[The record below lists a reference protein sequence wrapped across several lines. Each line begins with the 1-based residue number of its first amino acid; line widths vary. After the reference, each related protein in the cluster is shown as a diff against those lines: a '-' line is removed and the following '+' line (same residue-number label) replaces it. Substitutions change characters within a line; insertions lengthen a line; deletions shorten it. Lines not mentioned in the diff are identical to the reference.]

1 MHAGP
6 SDDDPAH
13 EGAPWAIDQVV
24 IDDIPEPP
32 RTRRSSDLLR
42 LAVTLLLTAL
52 VVFAGSVQSETTA
65 GLQEDITS
73 AVRTVPDL
81 VVSILATLNSLIVLA
96 LPLYLIID
104 LAIRRRWRLLGT
116 SLLAASIAL
125 SAAVL
130 FDQYSDDLLAGALL
144 DALTLPV
151 GGGAGRTAAA
161 FGLFAAV
168 AALITVEGSG
178 ARPRTLIVVWGSLL
192 ALAVLFL
199 IDRRATPLALLV
211 SVLAGHAIG
220 LVVRYLSGTENAR
233 ADARQIA
240 EALARVGVAPVWMHQ
255 EAVESALGRRFRV
268 RTSDDTHAMVQ
279 ILDPDRSAIRLLG
292 QLTRVVRVR
301 TWVTRSPGLS
311 ASVQVQQAAVPVLMA
326 REAGVRTP
334 KLLAAAEVDDRTML
348 FAEEHPPDLRPLED
362 FSPVAISD
370 EALSQAWREVRR
382 MHHSGVAHEGLHPGS
397 FAVDPDGR
405 VWVTGLTQGEIA
417 APRLRMRL
425 DRAELLLATALMVGV
440 DRAITA
446 AEREIGDQDLANL
459 PALMQPIALNPSMR
473 AALAHHDGLLE
484 SVREEATARAP
495 EPSADSV
502 RLERLRPRTVLSLV
516 AVTFAVYVLAG
527 QLGNVNFASVIRSI
541 NWWWAGAAVMASLMT
556 YVGSALTIRPFS
568 PVRISPARW
577 IAAQFAATFVTLV
590 APAAVGSAGTNVRVI
605 QKAGAP
611 SGLAIASIGVSTLV
625 SLLTTVVAFLGITIF
640 SQEDT
645 GPDLAVPSSGILV
658 LAVVLVGL
666 IVLAF
671 LVPVTRRVILARLRP
686 LWESTG
692 PRLLDVLR
700 DPLRLSLGVG
710 GSLLTTAAYTL
721 TLFVAVRAY
730 GQDIPLAAAAVV
742 YLGAG
747 LLGSVAPT
755 PGGIGAVEAALI
767 AGLSAVG
774 VPPDAAL
781 PAALLYRTVTF
792 WLPAVP
798 GWLSFQWLQRHDA
811 I

>member
-1 MHAGP
+1 MQAGP
-6 SDDDPAH
+6 STDEPVR
-13 EGAPWAIDQVV
+13 AIDSWDVGQVV

-42 LAVTLLLTAL
+42 LAVTLTFTAL
-52 VVFAGSVQSETTA
+52 VVFASSVQSETTA

-81 VVSILATLNSLIVLA
+81 VVGILATLNSLIVLA
-96 LPLYLIID
+96 LPLYLVVD
-104 LAIRRRWRLLGT
+104 LAFRRRWRLLGT
-116 SLLAASIAL
+116 SLLAASIAVLTAVAFDYYSNDIL
-125 SAAVL
+125 S
-130 FDQYSDDLLAGALL
+130 GALL

-151 GGGAGRTAAA
+151 GGGSGRTAAA

-178 ARPRTLIVVWGSLL
+178 ARPRTLIVVWGSLV

-199 IDRRATPLALLV
+199 IDRRATPLALLI

-220 LVVRYLSGTENAR
+220 LMVKYLSGTENPRVSAR
-233 ADARQIA
+233 EIA
-240 EALARVGVAPVWMHQ
+240 EALARVGVAPVWMRQ
-255 EAVESALGRRFRV
+255 EAIETPLGRRFQL
-268 RTSDDTHAMVQ
+268 RTADDTHARVQ
-279 ILDPDRSAIRLLG
+279 MLDPDRSALRLLG

-334 KLLAAAEVDDRTML
+334 RLLAAAEVDDRTML
-348 FAEEHPPDLRPLED
+348 FAEEHPPDLRPLEE
-362 FSPVAISD
+362 FAPIAISD

-397 FAVDPDGR
+397 FAVDADGR
-405 VWVTGLTQGEIA
+405 VWVLGLTQGEIA

-425 DRAELLLATALMVGV
+425 DRAELLLATAILVGV

-459 PALMQPIALNPSMR
+459 PALLQPIALNPAIR
-473 AALAHHDGLLE
+473 LALAQHDGLLE
-484 SVREEATARAP
+484 SVRDEATARAP
-495 EPSADSV
+495 EPSAVSV
-502 RLERLRPRTVLSLV
+502 RLERLRPRAVVSLV
-516 AVTFAVYVLAG
+516 AITFAVYVLAG
-527 QLGNVNFASVIRSI
+527 QLGNVNFATVLRSI
-541 NWWWAGAAVMASLMT
+541 NWWWAGAAVLASLMT
-556 YVGSALTIRPFS
+556 YVGSALTIRPFA
-568 PVRISPARW
+568 PVRISPIRW
-577 IAAQFAATFVTLV
+577 LATQFAATFVTLV
-590 APAAVGSAGTNVRVI
+590 APAAVGSAGTNVRAI

-611 SGLAIASIGVSTLV
+611 SGLAIASVGVSTLV
-625 SLLTTVVAFLGITIF
+625 SLLTTVVAFAGITVF

-645 GPDLAVPSSGILV
+645 GIDLAVPSSGILILAGV
-658 LAVVLVGL
+658 LISL

-671 LVPVTRRVILARLRP
+671 LVPFTRRIILARLRP

-692 PRLLDVLR
+692 PRLLDVVR
-700 DPLRLSLGVG
+700 DPKRLAQGVA
-710 GSLLTTAAYTL
+710 GSLLTTLAYTV
-721 TLFVAVRAY
+721 TLYVAVRAY
-730 GQDIPLAAAAVV
+730 GHEIPLAAAAVV

-774 VPPDAAL
+774 VPAEAAL
-781 PAALLYRTVTF
+781 PSALLYRTVTF
-792 WLPAVP
+792 WLPTVP
-798 GWLSFQWLQRHDA
+798 GWFAFQWLQRHDA

>member
-1 MHAGP
+1 MPGGPPIDDLRHAG
-6 SDDDPAH
+6 
-13 EGAPWAIDQVV
+13 EPWQVDSVV
-24 IDDIPEPP
+24 IEDIPEPP

-42 LAVTLLLTAL
+42 LAVTLALSAL
-52 VVFAGSVQSETTA
+52 VVIAGSLQSETTA

-73 AVRTVPDL
+73 AVRSVPDL

-96 LPLYLIID
+96 LPLYLIAD
-104 LAIRRRWRLLGT
+104 LAIRRRWRLLIT
-116 SLLAASIAL
+116 SLVAASIAL
-125 SAAVL
+125 AAAVL
-130 FDQYSDDLLAGALL
+130 FDLYSGDLLAGALL

-151 GGGAGRTAAA
+151 GGGSGRTAAA

-168 AALITVEGSG
+168 VALITVEGAG
-178 ARPRTLIVVWGSLL
+178 ARPRNLIVVWGALL

-199 IDRRATPLALLV
+199 IDRRATPLALLI

-220 LVVRYLSGTENAR
+220 LVVRYVAGTENPR

-240 EALARVGVAPVWMHQ
+240 EALARVGVAPVWMRQ
-255 EAVESALGRRFRV
+255 EETESAIGRRFRV
-268 RTSDDTHAMVQ
+268 RTAADVHATVQ
-279 ILDPDRSAIRLLG
+279 VLDPDRSAVRLLG

-326 REAGVRTP
+326 RAAGVRTP
-334 KLLAAAEVDDRTML
+334 RLLAAAEVDDRTML
-348 FAEEHPPDLRPLED
+348 FAEENPPDLRLLED
-362 FSPVAISD
+362 VAPEAISD
-370 EALSQAWREVRR
+370 EALAQAWREVRR

-397 FAVDPDGR
+397 FAVDADGR
-405 VWVTGLTQGEIA
+405 IWVLGLTQGEIA

-425 DRAELLLATALMVGV
+425 DRAELLLATALLVGV

-459 PALMQPIALNPSMR
+459 PALMQPIALNPAMR
-473 AALAHHDGLLE
+473 DALSRHGGLLE
-484 SVREEATARAP
+484 SVRDEATARAP

-502 RLERLRPRTVLSLV
+502 KLERLRPRAVVSLI

-527 QLGNVNFASVIRSI
+527 QLGNVNFATVVRSV
-541 NWWWAGAAVMASLMT
+541 NWWWAGAALLTSLMT
-556 YVGSALTIRPFS
+556 YVGSALTIRPFA
-568 PVRISPARW
+568 PVRISPPRW

-611 SGLAIASIGVSTLV
+611 SGLAIASVGVSTLV
-625 SLLTTVVAFLGITIF
+625 SLLTTVVAFLGITVF

-645 GPDLAVPSSGILV
+645 GFDLAVPSSGIMILV
-658 LAVVLVGL
+658 GGLIGL

-700 DPLRLSLGVG
+700 DPRRLVQGVA

-721 TLFVAVRAY
+721 TLYVAVRAY
-730 GQDIPLAAAAVV
+730 GQDIPIAAAVVV

-774 VPPDAAL
+774 VPADAAL

-792 WLPAVP
+792 WLPALP
-798 GWLSFQWLQRHDA
+798 GWFAFQWLQRHDA